1 MSANGHMTN
10 NLDEYSSSSDS
21 ESSGSSQGRHSTLIN
36 SPVENINNEN
46 RRTSREASRLVGTVK
61 WFNAKAGYGFITR
74 NDNQEDVFVHLSGIA
89 RKNPRHAF
97 KSLCDGEIVEF
108 NTIATNVTGLNGT
121 NVIGNPYVA
130 TVQNEFAGGDSVS
143 HRRRNTYSRIPRWEG
158 YLSRSG

>member
-1 MSANGHMTN
+1 MSSNQQNGRFEECSSSDSDT
-10 NLDEYSSSSDS
+10 SSSSDS
-21 ESSGSSQGRHSTLIN
+21 QGHRSTLLN
-36 SPVENINNEN
+36 SPAEN

-74 NDNQEDVFVHLSGIA
+74 HDNQEDVFVHLSGIA

-108 NTIATNVTGLNGT
+108 NTIATNVTGINGT

-130 TVQNEFAGGDSVS
+130 TVQVEFAGGDAASN
-143 HRRRNTYSRIPRWEG
+143 RRRNIYSRIPRWEG
-158 YLSRSG
+158 TLSRSG